1 LPQPPAHDRPTD
13 PPAAGH
19 RPTDPPAAGHRPT
32 DPPAAGHRSP
42 VPPEPDTAPPDRD
55 PANRD
60 ADPANR
66 DTGRAVVGPGRDD
79 RESAHGRAETTRTGG
94 LAHLSHHCRPTEP
107 ATEPATAQ
115 PAGTPPA
122 GPDDVVIPL
131 PRRPADTEQAAG
143 PAAAAGGWR
152 VVEVETTVMSA
163 EQFTAAVKALSALIT
178 EWNQRPT
185 DSTEK
190 TRKAA

>member
-1 LPQPPAHDRPTD
+1 LPHPPAH
-13 PPAAGH
+13 
-19 RPTDPPAAGHRPT
+19 HRPT

-60 ADPANR
+60 TANRDADPANR
-66 DTGRAVVGPGRDD
+66 DTGRAVVAPGRDD
-79 RESAHGRAETTRTGG
+79 RESAHGRAETTPTGG
-94 LAHLSHHCRPTEP
+94 LAHLSHHSRP
-107 ATEPATAQ
+107 ATEPAAPQ
-115 PAGTPPA
+115 PAGTQSA

-143 PAAAAGGWR
+143 RAAAAGGWR
-152 VVEVETTVMSA
+152 VVEVETTAMSP

-190 TRKAA
+190 TREAA

>member
-1 LPQPPAHDRPTD
+1 LPHPPAH
-13 PPAAGH
+13 H
-19 RPTDPPAAGHRPT
+19 HPT

-66 DTGRAVVGPGRDD
+66 DTGRAVVAPGRDD
-79 RESAHGRAETTRTGG
+79 SESAHGRAETTRTGG
-94 LAHLSHHCRPTEP
+94 LTHLSHHCRP
-107 ATEPATAQ
+107 ATEPTAPQ

-131 PRRPADTEQAAG
+131 PRRPADTEQAAS